1 MPQDATVEGLSV
13 MDEISPV
20 VTTDATAASE
30 RVLSAGVENTIEST
44 VEGQIQEQTDIG
56 QAAVTAAKEE
66 AERVALEGSAAVD
79 ALEK

>member
-1 MPQDATVEGLSV
+1 MQVAETMPQDATVEGLSV

-20 VTTDATAASE
+20 VTTDATA
-30 RVLSAGVENTIEST
+30 
-44 VEGQIQEQTDIG
+44 
-56 QAAVTAAKEE
+56 KEE